1 VNSTVSEIFNAV
13 GIAWRDMR
21 HVFDAIYKMVVI
33 AFVITAAIYVPLSL
47 IPPRATLTVSFLL
60 VILLT
65 LTMHTFLI
73 TPYLIAVHRLIILG
87 ELTTNYQLTPGAP
100 RFRRFFGWS
109 FIILALTFVVPF
121 LLLLALR
128 ASLLSSFQLIV
139 VVVSVGVVVVPLRA
153 IILFPA
159 VAVDAP
165 GASWSRAMADTRGYT
180 WRIYV
185 IVVLATFPLV
195 FVSDIVGILLRN
207 LATGGPSRVPLTVQ
221 VAQVALAIFRP
232 LSLPLLRDYSPYGVT
247 GVPLGL
253 PLTVQVA
260 TLAIFN
266 GAIRVIGYTLA
277 VVIASRLY
285 ERLADRVKQ
294 PV

>member
-21 HVFDAIYKMVVI
+21 HIFDAIYKMVVI

-87 ELTTNYQLTPGAP
+87 ELTTNYQLTPGEP
-100 RFRRFFGWS
+100 RFRHFFGWS
-109 FIILALTFVVPF
+109 FIILALTFVVPS
-121 LLLLALR
+121 LLLLALQ

-139 VVVSVGVVVVPLRA
+139 GVVSVGVVVVPLRA

-180 WRIYV
+180 WRIYF

-207 LATGGPSRVPLTVQ
+207 LATGGPSGVPLTVQ

-232 LSLPLLRDYSPYGVT
+232 LSLPLLRDYSPYLVT
-247 GVPLGL
+247 GFPLRL

-266 GAIRVIGYTLA
+266 GAIRVIGYTVA